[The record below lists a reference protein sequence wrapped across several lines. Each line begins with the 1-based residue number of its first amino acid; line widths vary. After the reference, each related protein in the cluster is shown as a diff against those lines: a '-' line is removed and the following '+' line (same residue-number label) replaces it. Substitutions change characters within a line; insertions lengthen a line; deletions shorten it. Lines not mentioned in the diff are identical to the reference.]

1 MADSATSTALVIA
14 GRYLASP
21 AALRARP
28 EGPIDALDTRSG
40 RTAQV
45 RIVFASDGWDDDSF
59 TDAVTRWCALACSE
73 ICGVLD
79 FGEHEG
85 RRFLVVAPS
94 LGMSIERWQ
103 ATRRP
108 GPADAA
114 RLALAFGRL
123 AERIAA
129 AGFPVDA
136 CDLGDCAVG
145 PGPTPFLERPLL
157 GSPAVNPILVGP
169 RDGQR
174 TLAAIL
180 RAAGGTGLGAPL
192 EEWAGRAA
200 AAGYESLAEC
210 LDDLERCGNE
220 ARESGDETELVG
232 LAGLFDD
239 DDDGHLARLVPLEP
253 RTWPRRA
260 AGGLGA
266 LALAVLAIVAIGHR
280 PSGTPAAAPVP
291 SRPRPVAVA
300 PVTTSTPAKPKPR
313 YPRHEHP
320 AKRHPRVR
328 RHRHPHG
335 TNPSRSARAT
345 PPVPS
350 PTSPPPPPPP
360 SPPSTPPSTSAGS
373 GAGDP
378 LPDPGGTSTL
388 PAP

>member
-45 RIVFASDGWDDDSF
+45 RIVFTSDGWDDDGF

-180 RAAGGTGLGAPL
+180 RAAGGAGLGPPL
-192 EEWAGRAA
+192 EQWTAQAA

-210 LDDLERCGNE
+210 LDELERCGNE
-220 ARESGDETELVG
+220 ARETGDDTELVG

-239 DDDGHLARLVPLEP
+239 DDEHLARLLPPEP

-266 LALAVLAIVAIGHR
+266 LALAVLAIAAIGHR
-280 PSGTPAAAPVP
+280 ASGTPAAAPVR
-291 SRPRPVAVA
+291 SSPRLVAVA
-300 PVTTSTPAKPKPR
+300 PVTTPKPSKPKPAQAR
-313 YPRHEHP
+313 KRHP
-320 AKRHPRVR
+320 AKQQPRVH

-335 TNPSRSARAT
+335 TNPSRSAAAT
-345 PPVPS
+345 PPEQPRPS
-350 PTSPPPPPPP
+350 PPSPPP
-360 SPPSTPPSTSAGS
+360 SPPPSTPTSTSAGS

-378 LPDPGGTSTL
+378 LPDPGGTSML

>member
-45 RIVFASDGWDDDSF
+45 RIVFASDGWDDDGF
-59 TDAVTRWCALACSE
+59 TDAITRWCALACSE

-108 GPADAA
+108 RPADAA
-114 RLALAFGRL
+114 RLALSFGRL
-123 AERIAA
+123 VERIAA

-174 TLAAIL
+174 TLSAIL
-180 RAAGGTGLGAPL
+180 RAAGGAGLGSPL
-192 EEWAGRAA
+192 EEWTARAA

-220 ARESGDETELVG
+220 VREAGDDTEVVG
-232 LAGLFDD
+232 FAGLFDD
-239 DDDGHLARLVPLEP
+239 DQDEHLARLLPPEP
-253 RTWPRRA
+253 RTWPRRV

-266 LALAVLAIVAIGHR
+266 LALAVLAIAAIGHR
-280 PSGTPAAAPVP
+280 ASGTPAAAPVP
-291 SRPRPVAVA
+291 SPRPVAVA
-300 PVTTSTPAKPKPR
+300 PVTTPKPSKPKPAH
-313 YPRHEHP
+313 PR
-320 AKRHPRVR
+320 KRHAVKQHRRVH
-328 RHRHPHG
+328 RHRHPHE
-335 TNPSRSARAT
+335 TSPSRSARAT
-345 PPVPS
+345 PPAQP
-350 PTSPPPPPPP
+350 PPSPPP
-360 SPPSTPPSTSAGS
+360 PPSTPPSTSAGS

-378 LPDPGGTSTL
+378 LPDPGGTSML

>member
-45 RIVFASDGWDDDSF
+45 RIVFASDGWDDDGF
-59 TDAVTRWCALACSE
+59 TEAVTRWCALACSE

-114 RLALAFGRL
+114 RLALSFGRL

-180 RAAGGTGLGAPL
+180 RAAGGPGLGAPL

-210 LDDLERCGNE
+210 LDELERCGNE
-220 ARESGDETELVG
+220 AREAGDDTEVVG

-239 DDDGHLARLVPLEP
+239 DDDEHLARLLPPEP
-253 RTWPRRA
+253 RTWPRRL

-266 LALAVLAIVAIGHR
+266 LALAVLAIAAIGHR
-280 PSGTPAAAPVP
+280 ASDTPAAVPVP
-291 SRPRPVAVA
+291 SPPKPVAVA
-300 PVTTSTPAKPKPR
+300 PVTASKPSKPKPAH
-313 YPRHEHP
+313 PRKRHP
-320 AKRHPRVR
+320 AKHHLRVH

-335 TNPSRSARAT
+335 TSPARSTRAT
-345 PPVPS
+345 APVQQPPTP
-350 PTSPPPPPPP
+350 PSPPPP
-360 SPPSTPPSTSAGS
+360 TPPSTSTGS
-373 GAGDP
+373 GGGDP
-378 LPDPGGTSTL
+378 LPDPGGTSML

>member
-45 RIVFASDGWDDDSF
+45 RIVFASDGWDDDDF

-114 RLALAFGRL
+114 RLALSFGRL

-180 RAAGGTGLGAPL
+180 RAAGGAGLGSPL
-192 EEWAGRAA
+192 EEWTARAA

-210 LDDLERCGNE
+210 LDELERCGNE
-220 ARESGDETELVG
+220 AREAGDDTEVVG

-239 DDDGHLARLVPLEP
+239 DDDEHLARLLPPEP
-253 RTWPRRA
+253 RTWPRRV
-260 AGGLGA
+260 AGGMGA
-266 LALAVLAIVAIGHR
+266 LALAVLAIAAIGHR
-280 PSGTPAAAPVP
+280 ASGTPAAAPVP

-300 PVTTSTPAKPKPR
+300 PVTTPKPSKPKPAQ
-313 YPRHEHP
+313 PRKRHP
-320 AKRHPRVR
+320 AKHHPRVHG
-328 RHRHPHG
+328 HRHPHQ
-335 TNPSRSARAT
+335 TSPSGSARAT
-345 PPVPS
+345 PPVQPPPAPPS
-350 PTSPPPPPPP
+350 P
-360 SPPSTPPSTSAGS
+360 PPSTPPSTSGGS

-378 LPDPGGTSTL
+378 LPDPGGTSML

>member
-45 RIVFASDGWDDDSF
+45 RIVFASDGWDDDGF
-59 TDAVTRWCALACSE
+59 TDAITRWCALACSE

-94 LGMSIERWQ
+94 LGMSLERWQ

-108 GPADAA
+108 RPTDAA
-114 RLALAFGRL
+114 RLALSFGRL
-123 AERIAA
+123 VERIAA

-174 TLAAIL
+174 TLSAIL
-180 RAAGGTGLGAPL
+180 RAAGGAGLGSPL
-192 EEWAGRAA
+192 EEWTARAA

-220 ARESGDETELVG
+220 VREAGDDTEVVG
-232 LAGLFDD
+232 FAGLFDD
-239 DDDGHLARLVPLEP
+239 DQDEHLARLLPPEP
-253 RTWPRRA
+253 RTWPRRV

-266 LALAVLAIVAIGHR
+266 LALAVLTIAAIGHR
-280 PSGTPAAAPVP
+280 ASGTPAAAPVP
-291 SRPRPVAVA
+291 SPRPVAVA
-300 PVTTSTPAKPKPR
+300 PVTTPKPSKPKPAH
-313 YPRHEHP
+313 PR
-320 AKRHPRVR
+320 KRHAVKQHRRVH
-328 RHRHPHG
+328 RHRHPHE
-335 TNPSRSARAT
+335 TSPSRSGRAT
-345 PPVPS
+345 PPAQP
-350 PTSPPPPPPP
+350 PPSPPP
-360 SPPSTPPSTSAGS
+360 PPSTPPSTSAGS

-378 LPDPGGTSTL
+378 LPDPGGTSML

>member
-1 MADSATSTALVIA
+1 M
-14 GRYLASP
+14 
-21 AALRARP
+21 
-28 EGPIDALDTRSG
+28 
-40 RTAQV
+40 
-45 RIVFASDGWDDDSF
+45 
-59 TDAVTRWCALACSE
+59 
-73 ICGVLD
+73 
-79 FGEHEG
+79 
-85 RRFLVVAPS
+85 APS

-180 RAAGGTGLGAPL
+180 RAAGGAGLGPPL

-210 LDDLERCGNE
+210 LDELERCGNE
-220 ARESGDETELVG
+220 AREAGDDTEVVG

-239 DDDGHLARLVPLEP
+239 DDDEHLARLLPREP

-266 LALAVLAIVAIGHR
+266 LALAVLAIAAIGHR
-280 PSGTPAAAPVP
+280 ASGTPAAAPVP
-291 SRPRPVAVA
+291 SKPRPVAVA
-300 PVTTSTPAKPKPR
+300 PVTTPKPSKPKPTHAAAAA
-313 YPRHEHP
+313 PGEAAP
-320 AKRHPRVR
+320 ACPPAPASTRNHAVTIGPGDTARAATAFAAFAAAHAAQHLGRVR
-328 RHRHPHG
+328 RG
-335 TNPSRSARAT
+335 
-345 PPVPS
+345 
-350 PTSPPPPPPP
+350 
-360 SPPSTPPSTSAGS
+360 
-373 GAGDP
+373 
-378 LPDPGGTSTL
+378 
-388 PAP
+388 

>member
-45 RIVFASDGWDDDSF
+45 RIVFASGGWDDDGF

-114 RLALAFGRL
+114 RLALSFGRL

-129 AGFPVDA
+129 AGFLVDA

-180 RAAGGTGLGAPL
+180 RAAGAAGLGPAL
-192 EEWAGRAA
+192 EAWTARAA
-200 AAGYESLAEC
+200 AAGYESLADC
-210 LDDLERCGNE
+210 LDELERCGNE
-220 ARESGDETELVG
+220 ARQAGDDTEVVG

-239 DDDGHLARLVPLEP
+239 DDDEHLARLLPREP
-253 RTWPRRA
+253 RTWPRP
-260 AGGLGA
+260 
-266 LALAVLAIVAIGHR
+266 V
-280 PSGTPAAAPVP
+280 AAAPATAPKP
-291 SRPRPVAVA
+291 SHAKPTHPRKRR
-300 PVTTSTPAKPKPR
+300 PAKQ
-313 YPRHEHP
+313 
-320 AKRHPRVR
+320 HPRVH

-335 TNPSRSARAT
+335 TSPSRSAQAT
-345 PPVPS
+345 PPVQ
-350 PTSPPPPPPP
+350 PPP
-360 SPPSTPPSTSAGS
+360 SPPPQSTPPSTSAGS

-378 LPDPGGTSTL
+378 LPDPGGTSML

>member
-45 RIVFASDGWDDDSF
+45 RIVFASDGWDEDDF

-114 RLALAFGRL
+114 RLALSFGRL

-157 GSPAVNPILVGP
+157 GSPAVNPILVGS

-180 RAAGGTGLGAPL
+180 RAAGGAGLGPPL
-192 EEWAGRAA
+192 EEWTARAA
-200 AAGYESLAEC
+200 AAGYESLADC
-210 LDDLERCGNE
+210 LDELERCGNE
-220 ARESGDETELVG
+220 ARQAGDDTEVVG

-239 DDDGHLARLVPLEP
+239 DDDEHLARLLPPEP
-253 RTWPRRA
+253 RTWPRRV

-266 LALAVLAIVAIGHR
+266 LALAVLAIAAIGHR
-280 PSGTPAAAPVP
+280 ASGTPAPTPMP
-291 SRPRPVAVA
+291 SPPRPVAAA
-300 PVTTSTPAKPKPR
+300 PVTAPKPSHPKPTHPRKRDPAK
-313 YPRHEHP
+313 HHP
-320 AKRHPRVR
+320 HVH

-335 TNPSRSARAT
+335 TSPSRSAQAT
-345 PPVPS
+345 PPVQ
-350 PTSPPPPPPP
+350 PPP
-360 SPPSTPPSTSAGS
+360 STPPPSTPPSTSAGS

-378 LPDPGGTSTL
+378 LPDPGGTSML

>member
-45 RIVFASDGWDDDSF
+45 RIVFASDGWDDDDF

-114 RLALAFGRL
+114 RLALSFGRL

-180 RAAGGTGLGAPL
+180 RAAGGAGLGSPL
-192 EEWAGRAA
+192 EEWTARAA
-200 AAGYESLAEC
+200 AAGSEC
-210 LDDLERCGNE
+210 LDELERCGNE
-220 ARESGDETELVG
+220 AREAGNDTEVVG

-239 DDDGHLARLVPLEP
+239 DDDEHLARLLPPEP
-253 RTWPRRA
+253 RTWPRRV

-266 LALAVLAIVAIGHR
+266 LALAVLAIAAIGHR
-280 PSGTPAAAPVP
+280 ASGTPATVPVP
-291 SRPRPVAVA
+291 SPPRPVAVA
-300 PVTTSTPAKPKPR
+300 PVTTPTPSKPKPAQ
-313 YPRHEHP
+313 PRKRHP
-320 AKRHPRVR
+320 AKHHARVH
-328 RHRHPHG
+328 RHRHPHP
-335 TNPSRSARAT
+335 TSPSRSARAT
-345 PPVPS
+345 PPVQ
-350 PTSPPPPPPP
+350 PPP
-360 SPPSTPPSTSAGS
+360 SPPPSTPPSTSGGS

-378 LPDPGGTSTL
+378 LPDPGGTSML

>member
-45 RIVFASDGWDDDSF
+45 RIVFASDGWDDDGF

-108 GPADAA
+108 GLADAA
-114 RLALAFGRL
+114 RLALSFGRL

-129 AGFPVDA
+129 AGVPVDA
-136 CDLGDCAVG
+136 SDLSDCAIG

-157 GSPAVNPILVGP
+157 GSPMVNPILVGP
-169 RDGQR
+169 HDGQR

-180 RAAGGTGLGAPL
+180 RAAGGAGLGPPL
-192 EEWAGRAA
+192 EEWAARAA
-200 AAGYESLAEC
+200 AAGYQSLAEC
-210 LDDLERCGNE
+210 LDELERCGNE
-220 ARESGDETELVG
+220 AREAGDETEVVG

-239 DDDGHLARLVPLEP
+239 DDEGHLARLVPPEP
-253 RTWPRRA
+253 RIWPRRA
-260 AGGLGA
+260 AGGLGG
-266 LALAVLAIVAIGHR
+266 LALAALAIAAIGQR
-280 PSGTPAAAPVP
+280 TSGAPAAAPAP
-291 SRPRPVAVA
+291 SPPRAVAVA
-300 PVTTSTPAKPKPR
+300 PVTTPKPTKPKPTHR
-313 YPRHEHP
+313 RHRRP
-320 AKRHPRVR
+320 ATLHARVH
-328 RHRHPHG
+328 RHRHPHSTG
-335 TNPSRSARAT
+335 PSRSAQA
-345 PPVPS
+345 
-350 PTSPPPPPPP
+350 TSPAPPP
-360 SPPSTPPSTSAGS
+360 SPPPAPPPAPPSTSAGS

-378 LPDPGGTSTL
+378 LPDPGGTNTL

>member
-45 RIVFASDGWDDDSF
+45 RIVFASDGWDDDDF

-108 GPADAA
+108 RPADAA
-114 RLALAFGRL
+114 RLALSFGRL
-123 AERIAA
+123 VERIAA

-157 GSPAVNPILVGP
+157 GSPAVNPIRVG
-169 RDGQR
+169 RDGAHR
-174 TLAAIL
+174 SRSGL
-180 RAAGGTGLGAPL
+180 RELPQPGTSRLRSA
-192 EEWAGRAA
+192 WTISSVAVTR
-200 AAGYESLAEC
+200 
-210 LDDLERCGNE
+210 
-220 ARESGDETELVG
+220 
-232 LAGLFDD
+232 
-239 DDDGHLARLVPLEP
+239 LARPATTP
-253 RTWPRRA
+253 RWWGSPGCSTTIKTSTWRGCCRRSRA
-260 AGGLGA
+260 RGRGGWPAGWGRWRWLPWRS
-266 LALAVLAIVAIGHR
+266 R
-280 PSGTPAAAPVP
+280 PSATGRPERRLRHPCPPRCDRSRWLP
-291 SRPRPVAVA
+291 SRRRSRRSPRL
-300 PVTTSTPAKPKPR
+300 R
-313 YPRHEHP
+313 
-320 AKRHPRVR
+320 
-328 RHRHPHG
+328 G
-335 TNPSRSARAT
+335 
-345 PPVPS
+345 
-350 PTSPPPPPPP
+350 
-360 SPPSTPPSTSAGS
+360 
-373 GAGDP
+373 
-378 LPDPGGTSTL
+378 
-388 PAP
+388 

>member
-45 RIVFASDGWDDDSF
+45 RIVFASGGWDDDGF

-108 GPADAA
+108 RPADAA
-114 RLALAFGRL
+114 RLALSFGRL

-174 TLAAIL
+174 TLSAIL
-180 RAAGGTGLGAPL
+180 RAAGGAGLGSPL
-192 EEWAGRAA
+192 EEWTARAA

-220 ARESGDETELVG
+220 AREAGDDTEVVG
-232 LAGLFDD
+232 FAGLFDD
-239 DDDGHLARLVPLEP
+239 DQDEHLARLLPPEP
-253 RTWPRRA
+253 RTWPRRV

-266 LALAVLAIVAIGHR
+266 LALAVLAIAAIGHR
-280 PSGTPAAAPVP
+280 ASGTPAAAPVP
-291 SRPRPVAVA
+291 SPPRPVAVA
-300 PVTTSTPAKPKPR
+300 PVTTPKPSQPKPTH
-313 YPRHEHP
+313 PR
-320 AKRHPRVR
+320 KRHATKQHRRVH
-328 RHRHPHG
+328 RHRHPHE
-335 TNPSRSARAT
+335 TSPSRSAQAT
-345 PPVPS
+345 PPVQ
-350 PTSPPPPPPP
+350 PPP
-360 SPPSTPPSTSAGS
+360 SPPAPPPSTPPSTSAGS

-378 LPDPGGTSTL
+378 LPDPGGTSML

>member
-1 MADSATSTALVIA
+1 MAESATSTALVIA

-45 RIVFASDGWDDDSF
+45 RILFASDGWDDDAF
-59 TDAVTRWCALACSE
+59 TEAVSRWCALACSE

-94 LGMSIERWQ
+94 LGMSIQRWQ

-114 RLALAFGRL
+114 RLALSFGRL

-136 CDLGDCAVG
+136 CDLGDFAVG

-157 GSPAVNPILVGP
+157 GSPLVNPVLVGP

-174 TLAAIL
+174 TLAAIM
-180 RAAGGTGLGAPL
+180 RAAIADELPEPL
-192 EEWAGRAA
+192 ADWLERASRA
-200 AAGYESLAEC
+200 DFDTLAEC
-210 LDDLERCGNE
+210 LDELELRGSQ
-220 ARESGDETELVG
+220 ARSSAAETEVVG
-232 LAGLFDD
+232 LDGLFDD
-239 DDDGHLARLVPLEP
+239 DDAYEAALLGPSP
-253 RTWPRRA
+253 RRWPRRLL
-260 AGGLGA
+260 GGGGA
-266 LALAVLAIVAIGHR
+266 LALVVLAVAAFGHR
-280 PSGTPAAAPVP
+280 ASGAPVAAPRP
-291 SRPRPVAVA
+291 SPPRPVVSAPAAVIER
-300 PVTTSTPAKPKPR
+300 PVHRKL
-313 YPRHEHP
+313 
-320 AKRHPRVR
+320 R
-328 RHRHPHG
+328 RHHLRPHHEQH
-335 TNPSRSARAT
+335 SQAAARAGGGGAAPHAPRPQAAT
-345 PPVPS
+345 AAPAD
-350 PTSPPPPPPP
+350 T
-360 SPPSTPPSTSAGS
+360 GS
-373 GAGDP
+373 DGTP
-378 LPDPGGTSTL
+378 LPNPGAVSTL

>member
-1 MADSATSTALVIA
+1 
-14 GRYLASP
+14 
-21 AALRARP
+21 
-28 EGPIDALDTRSG
+28 
-40 RTAQV
+40 
-45 RIVFASDGWDDDSF
+45 VFASDGWDDDDF

-114 RLALAFGRL
+114 RLALSFGRL

-174 TLAAIL
+174 TLVAIL
-180 RAAGGTGLGAPL
+180 RAAGGAGLGPLL
-192 EEWAGRAA
+192 EEWAERAA

-210 LDDLERCGNE
+210 LDELERCGNE
-220 ARESGDETELVG
+220 AQEADDTEVVG

-239 DDDGHLARLVPLEP
+239 DDDEHLARLLPPEP

-266 LALAVLAIVAIGHR
+266 LALAVLAIAAIGHR
-280 PSGTPAAAPVP
+280 ASGTGAAAPVP
-291 SRPRPVAVA
+291 SQPRPVAVA
-300 PVTTSTPAKPKPR
+300 PVTTPKPSKPKPAH
-313 YPRHEHP
+313 PR
-320 AKRHPRVR
+320 KRHPVKHHPRVHQ
-328 RHRHPHG
+328 HRHPHV
-335 TNPSRSARAT
+335 TSPSQSAQTT
-345 PPVPS
+345 PPVQ
-350 PTSPPPPPPP
+350 PPPAPP
-360 SPPSTPPSTSAGS
+360 SPPSSPAGS

-378 LPDPGGTSTL
+378 LPDPGGTSML

>member
-1 MADSATSTALVIA
+1 MAEPAPSTACVIA

-28 EGPIDALDTRSG
+28 EGPIEALDTRSG
-40 RTAQV
+40 RAAQV
-45 RIVFASDGWDDDSF
+45 RIVFASDGWDEQGF
-59 TDAVTRWCALACSE
+59 AEAVSRWCALGCAE
-73 ICGVLD
+73 ICGALD

-85 RRFLVVAPS
+85 RPFVVVPPT
-94 LGMSIERWQ
+94 LGMSIERWR

-114 RLALAFGRL
+114 RLTLAFGRL
-123 AERIAA
+123 AERVAA

-136 CDLGDCAVG
+136 AGLADFAVG

-174 TLAAIL
+174 TLATIL
-180 RAAGGTGLGAPL
+180 RTAGGAGLGPPL

-200 AAGYESLAEC
+200 AAAYESLAEC
-210 LDDLERCGNE
+210 LDELERCCNE
-220 ARESGDETELVG
+220 AREAGDETEVVG

-239 DDDGHLARLVPLEP
+239 DDDEHLARLLPPEP
-253 RTWPRRA
+253 RTWPRRV

-266 LALAVLAIVAIGHR
+266 LALAVLAIAAIGHR
-280 PSGTPAAAPVP
+280 ASGTPAAAPVP

-300 PVTTSTPAKPKPR
+300 PVTTPKPSKPKPTH
-313 YPRHEHP
+313 PRHGRP
-320 AKRHPRVR
+320 AKRHPRAH
-328 RHRHPHG
+328 RHRHPHR
-335 TNPSRSARAT
+335 TSPSRSTQAT
-345 PPVPS
+345 PPVQLP
-350 PTSPPPPPPP
+350 PSPPPP
-360 SPPSTPPSTSAGS
+360 SMPPSTSAGS

>member
-45 RIVFASDGWDDDSF
+45 RIVFASDGWDDDAF

-85 RRFLVVAPS
+85 RRFLVLAPS

-180 RAAGGTGLGAPL
+180 RAAGGSRLGPPL

-200 AAGYESLAEC
+200 AAGYETLAEC
-210 LDDLERCGNE
+210 LDELERCGNE
-220 ARESGDETELVG
+220 AREAGDHTEVVG

-239 DDDGHLARLVPLEP
+239 DDDEHLARLLPREP

-266 LALAVLAIVAIGHR
+266 LALAVLAIAAIGHR
-280 PSGTPAAAPVP
+280 ASGTPAATGRGGSRHDAQAFEAEADACPAAAPGEAAP
-291 SRPRPVAVA
+291 ACPPAPASTRNHAVTIGPGDTA
-300 PVTTSTPAKPKPR
+300 RAATVFAAFAAA
-313 YPRHEHP
+313 HAAQHLG
-320 AKRHPRVR
+320 RVR
-328 RHRHPHG
+328 RG
-335 TNPSRSARAT
+335 
-345 PPVPS
+345 
-350 PTSPPPPPPP
+350 
-360 SPPSTPPSTSAGS
+360 
-373 GAGDP
+373 
-378 LPDPGGTSTL
+378 
-388 PAP
+388 

>member
-45 RIVFASDGWDDDSF
+45 RIVFASDGWDDDGF

-180 RAAGGTGLGAPL
+180 RAAGGAGLGPPL
-192 EEWAGRAA
+192 EEWAGRSA
-200 AAGYESLAEC
+200 AAGYETLAEC
-210 LDDLERCGNE
+210 LDELERCGNE
-220 ARESGDETELVG
+220 AREAGDHTEVVG

-239 DDDGHLARLVPLEP
+239 DDDDEHLARLLPREP

-266 LALAVLAIVAIGHR
+266 LALAVLAIAAIGHR
-280 PSGTPAAAPVP
+280 ASGTPAAAPVP

-300 PVTTSTPAKPKPR
+300 PVTTPKPSKPKPTHAR
-313 YPRHEHP
+313 QRPA
-320 AKRHPRVR
+320 AKRHRPAH
-328 RHRHPHG
+328 RHRHPRG
-335 TNPSRSARAT
+335 TTPSRSAQAT
-345 PPVPS
+345 PPV
-350 PTSPPPPPPP
+350 PPPP
-360 SPPSTPPSTSAGS
+360 SPPSPPPTPPSTSAGS

>member
-45 RIVFASDGWDDDSF
+45 RIVFASDGWDDDGF

-157 GSPAVNPILVGP
+157 GSPVVNPILVGP

-180 RAAGGTGLGAPL
+180 RAAGGAELGPPL
-192 EEWAGRAA
+192 EEWAGRSA
-200 AAGYESLAEC
+200 AAGYETLAEC
-210 LDDLERCGNE
+210 LDELERCGNE
-220 ARESGDETELVG
+220 AREAGDHTEVVG
-232 LAGLFDD
+232 MAGLFDD
-239 DDDGHLARLVPLEP
+239 DDDEHLARLLPQEP

-266 LALAVLAIVAIGHR
+266 LALAVLAIAAIGHR
-280 PSGTPAAAPVP
+280 ASGTPAAVPVP
-291 SRPRPVAVA
+291 SLPRPVAVVPA
-300 PVTTSTPAKPKPR
+300 TTPKPSKPKPTHSR
-313 YPRHEHP
+313 QRHP
-320 AKRHPRVR
+320 AKRHRPTH

-335 TNPSRSARAT
+335 TTPSRSTQAT
-345 PPVPS
+345 PPV
-350 PTSPPPPPPP
+350 PPPP
-360 SPPSTPPSTSAGS
+360 SPPPTPPSRPPSTSAGS

-378 LPDPGGTSTL
+378 LPDPGGTRTL

>member
-45 RIVFASDGWDDDSF
+45 RIVFASEGWDDDGF
-59 TDAVTRWCALACSE
+59 TEAVTRWCALACSE

-114 RLALAFGRL
+114 RLALSFGRL

-180 RAAGGTGLGAPL
+180 RAAGGPGLGAPL

-210 LDDLERCGNE
+210 LDELERCGNE
-220 ARESGDETELVG
+220 AREAGDDTEVVG

-239 DDDGHLARLVPLEP
+239 DDDEHLARLLPPEP
-253 RTWPRRA
+253 RTWPRRL

-266 LALAVLAIVAIGHR
+266 LALAVLAIAAIGHR
-280 PSGTPAAAPVP
+280 ASDTPAADPVP
-291 SRPRPVAVA
+291 SPPKPVAVA
-300 PVTTSTPAKPKPR
+300 PVTASKPKPAH
-313 YPRHEHP
+313 PRNQHSARH
-320 AKRHPRVR
+320 HPRVH
-328 RHRHPHG
+328 RHRHPHS
-335 TNPSRSARAT
+335 TSAARSTRAT
-345 PPVPS
+345 APVQQPPTP
-350 PTSPPPPPPP
+350 PSPPPPP
-360 SPPSTPPSTSAGS
+360 TPPSTSTGS
-373 GAGDP
+373 GGGDP
-378 LPDPGGTSTL
+378 LPDPGGTSML

>member
-45 RIVFASDGWDDDSF
+45 RIVFASDGWDDDGF
-59 TDAVTRWCALACSE
+59 TEAVTRWCALACSE

-180 RAAGGTGLGAPL
+180 RAAGGAGLGPPL

-210 LDDLERCGNE
+210 LDELERCGNE
-220 ARESGDETELVG
+220 AREAGGHTEVVG
-232 LAGLFDD
+232 LDGLFDD
-239 DDDGHLARLVPLEP
+239 DDDEHLARLLPREP
-253 RTWPRRA
+253 RTWPRRV

-266 LALAVLAIVAIGHR
+266 LALAVLAIAAIGHR
-280 PSGTPAAAPVP
+280 ASGTPAAAPVS

-300 PVTTSTPAKPKPR
+300 PVTTPKPPKPTHSR
-313 YPRHEHP
+313 QRHP
-320 AKRHPRVR
+320 AKRNRPAHR
-328 RHRHPHG
+328 RRHPHG
-335 TNPSRSARAT
+335 TTPSRSTQAT
-345 PPVPS
+345 PPVP
-350 PTSPPPPPPP
+350 PPASPPP
-360 SPPSTPPSTSAGS
+360 STSHSTSAGS
-373 GAGDP
+373 GTGDP

>member
-45 RIVFASDGWDDDSF
+45 RIVFTSDGWDDDGF

-180 RAAGGTGLGAPL
+180 RAASGAGLGPPL
-192 EEWAGRAA
+192 EQWTARAA

-210 LDDLERCGNE
+210 LDELERCGNE
-220 ARESGDETELVG
+220 AREAGDDTELVG

-239 DDDGHLARLVPLEP
+239 DDEHLARLLPPEP
-253 RTWPRRA
+253 RIWPRRV

-266 LALAVLAIVAIGHR
+266 LALAVLAIAAIGQR
-280 PSGTPAAAPVP
+280 ASGTPVAAPVRSNP
-291 SRPRPVAVA
+291 PPVAVA
-300 PVTTSTPAKPKPR
+300 PLTTPKPSKPKPAHAR
-313 YPRHEHP
+313 NRHP
-320 AKRHPRVR
+320 AKQQSRVH

-335 TNPSRSARAT
+335 TKPSRSAAAT
-345 PPVPS
+345 APEQPR
-350 PTSPPPPPPP
+350 P
-360 SPPSTPPSTSAGS
+360 SPPSSPPSPPPSTSAGS
-373 GAGDP
+373 GTGDP
-378 LPDPGGTSTL
+378 LPDPGGPGML

>member
-28 EGPIDALDTRSG
+28 EGPIEALDTRSG

-45 RIVFASDGWDDDSF
+45 RIVFASDGWDDGDF

-114 RLALAFGRL
+114 RLALSFGRL
-123 AERIAA
+123 VKRIAA

-157 GSPAVNPILVGP
+157 GSPLVNPVLVGP

-174 TLAAIL
+174 TLAAIM
-180 RAAGGTGLGAPL
+180 RAAIADELPEPL
-192 EEWAGRAA
+192 ADW
-200 AAGYESLAEC
+200 
-210 LDDLERCGNE
+210 LER
-220 ARESGDETELVG
+220 AS
-232 LAGLFDD
+232 
-239 DDDGHLARLVPLEP
+239 
-253 RTWPRRA
+253 
-260 AGGLGA
+260 
-266 LALAVLAIVAIGHR
+266 
-280 PSGTPAAAPVP
+280 
-291 SRPRPVAVA
+291 
-300 PVTTSTPAKPKPR
+300 
-313 YPRHEHP
+313 
-320 AKRHPRVR
+320 
-328 RHRHPHG
+328 
-335 TNPSRSARAT
+335 
-345 PPVPS
+345 
-350 PTSPPPPPPP
+350 
-360 SPPSTPPSTSAGS
+360 
-373 GAGDP
+373 
-378 LPDPGGTSTL
+378 
-388 PAP
+388 

>member
-45 RIVFASDGWDDDSF
+45 RIVFASDGWDDDGF
-59 TDAVTRWCALACSE
+59 TDAITRWCALACSE

-94 LGMSIERWQ
+94 LGMSLERWQ

-108 GPADAA
+108 RPTDAA
-114 RLALAFGRL
+114 RLALSFGRL
-123 AERIAA
+123 VERIAA

-174 TLAAIL
+174 TLSAIL
-180 RAAGGTGLGAPL
+180 RAAGGAGLGSPL
-192 EEWAGRAA
+192 EEWTARAA

-210 LDDLERCGNE
+210 LDELERCGNE
-220 ARESGDETELVG
+220 AREAGDDTEVVG
-232 LAGLFDD
+232 FAGLFDD
-239 DDDGHLARLVPLEP
+239 DQDEHLARLLPPEP
-253 RTWPRRA
+253 RTWPRRV

-266 LALAVLAIVAIGHR
+266 LALAVLAIAAIGHR
-280 PSGTPAAAPVP
+280 ASGTPAAAPVP
-291 SRPRPVAVA
+291 SPRPVAVA
-300 PVTTSTPAKPKPR
+300 PVTTPKPSKPKPAH
-313 YPRHEHP
+313 PR
-320 AKRHPRVR
+320 KRHAVKQHRRVH
-328 RHRHPHG
+328 RHRHPHE
-335 TNPSRSARAT
+335 TSPSRSARAT
-345 PPVPS
+345 PPAQP
-350 PTSPPPPPPP
+350 PPSPPP
-360 SPPSTPPSTSAGS
+360 PPSTPPSTSAGS

-378 LPDPGGTSTL
+378 LPDPGGTSML

>member
-45 RIVFASDGWDDDSF
+45 RIVFTSDGWDDDGF

-180 RAAGGTGLGAPL
+180 CAASGAGLGPPL
-192 EEWAGRAA
+192 EQWTARAA

-210 LDDLERCGNE
+210 LDELERCGNE
-220 ARESGDETELVG
+220 AREAGDDTELVG

-239 DDDGHLARLVPLEP
+239 DDEHLARLLPPEP
-253 RTWPRRA
+253 RIWPRRV

-266 LALAVLAIVAIGHR
+266 LALAVLAIAAIGHR
-280 PSGTPAAAPVP
+280 ASGTPVAAPVRSDP
-291 SRPRPVAVA
+291 PPVAVA
-300 PVTTSTPAKPKPR
+300 PLTTPKPSKPKPAHAR
-313 YPRHEHP
+313 NRHP
-320 AKRHPRVR
+320 AKQQSRVH

-335 TNPSRSARAT
+335 TKPSRSAAAT
-345 PPVPS
+345 APEQPR
-350 PTSPPPPPPP
+350 P
-360 SPPSTPPSTSAGS
+360 SPPSSPPSPPPSTSAGS
-373 GAGDP
+373 GTGDP
-378 LPDPGGTSTL
+378 LPDPGGPGML

>member
-45 RIVFASDGWDDDSF
+45 RIVFASDGWDDDGF
-59 TDAVTRWCALACSE
+59 TDAITRWCALACSE

-94 LGMSIERWQ
+94 LGMSLERWQ

-108 GPADAA
+108 RPADAA
-114 RLALAFGRL
+114 RLALSFGRL
-123 AERIAA
+123 VERIAA

-174 TLAAIL
+174 TLSAIL
-180 RAAGGTGLGAPL
+180 RAAGGAGLGSPL
-192 EEWAGRAA
+192 EEWTARAA

-220 ARESGDETELVG
+220 VREAGDDTEVVG
-232 LAGLFDD
+232 FAGLFDD
-239 DDDGHLARLVPLEP
+239 DQDEHLARLLPPEP
-253 RTWPRRA
+253 RTWPRRV

-266 LALAVLAIVAIGHR
+266 LALAVLAIAAIGHR
-280 PSGTPAAAPVP
+280 ASGTPAAAPVP
-291 SRPRPVAVA
+291 SPRPVAVA
-300 PVTTSTPAKPKPR
+300 PVTTPKPSKPKPAH
-313 YPRHEHP
+313 PR
-320 AKRHPRVR
+320 KRHAVKQHRRVH
-328 RHRHPHG
+328 RHRHPHE
-335 TNPSRSARAT
+335 TSPSRSARAT
-345 PPVPS
+345 PPAQP
-350 PTSPPPPPPP
+350 PPSPPP
-360 SPPSTPPSTSAGS
+360 PPSTPPSTSAGS

-378 LPDPGGTSTL
+378 LPDPGGTSML

>member
-45 RIVFASDGWDDDSF
+45 RIVFASDGWDDDGF
-59 TDAVTRWCALACSE
+59 TDAITRWCALACSE

-94 LGMSIERWQ
+94 LGMSLERWQ

-108 GPADAA
+108 RPTDAA
-114 RLALAFGRL
+114 RLALSFGRL
-123 AERIAA
+123 VERIAA

-174 TLAAIL
+174 TLSAIL
-180 RAAGGTGLGAPL
+180 RAAGGAGLGSPL
-192 EEWAGRAA
+192 EDWTARAA
-200 AAGYESLAEC
+200 AAGYESLAKC

-220 ARESGDETELVG
+220 AREAGDDTEVVG
-232 LAGLFDD
+232 FAGLFDD
-239 DDDGHLARLVPLEP
+239 DQDEHLARLLPPEP
-253 RTWPRRA
+253 RTWPRRV

-266 LALAVLAIVAIGHR
+266 LALAVLAIAAIGHR
-280 PSGTPAAAPVP
+280 ASGTPAAAPVP
-291 SRPRPVAVA
+291 SPRPVAVA
-300 PVTTSTPAKPKPR
+300 PVTTPKPSKPKPAH
-313 YPRHEHP
+313 PR
-320 AKRHPRVR
+320 KRHAVKQHRRVH
-328 RHRHPHG
+328 RHRHPHE
-335 TNPSRSARAT
+335 TSPSRSGRAT
-345 PPVPS
+345 PPAQP
-350 PTSPPPPPPP
+350 PPSPPP
-360 SPPSTPPSTSAGS
+360 PPSTPPSTSAGS

>member
-45 RIVFASDGWDDDSF
+45 RIVFASDGWDDDDF

-114 RLALAFGRL
+114 RLALSFGRL

-157 GSPAVNPILVGP
+157 GSPAVNPILVGS

-180 RAAGGTGLGAPL
+180 RAAGGAGLGPPL
-192 EEWAGRAA
+192 EEWTARAA
-200 AAGYESLAEC
+200 AAGYESLADC
-210 LDDLERCGNE
+210 LDELERCGNE
-220 ARESGDETELVG
+220 ARQAGDDTEVVG

-239 DDDGHLARLVPLEP
+239 DDDEHLARLLPPEP
-253 RTWPRRA
+253 RTWPRRV

-266 LALAVLAIVAIGHR
+266 LALAVLAIAAIGHR
-280 PSGTPAAAPVP
+280 ASGTPAPTPMP
-291 SRPRPVAVA
+291 SPPRPVAAA
-300 PVTTSTPAKPKPR
+300 PVTAPKPSHPKPTHPRKRDPAKQ
-313 YPRHEHP
+313 HP
-320 AKRHPRVR
+320 HVH

-335 TNPSRSARAT
+335 TSPSRSAQAT
-345 PPVPS
+345 PPVQ
-350 PTSPPPPPPP
+350 PPP
-360 SPPSTPPSTSAGS
+360 STPPPSTPPSTSAGS

-378 LPDPGGTSTL
+378 LPDPGGTSML